1 MLFFVEGNR
10 LKIRKLGFRGKKKMW
25 MDMKMF

>member
-1 MLFFVEGNR
+1 MSFLVEGNR
-10 LKIRKLGFRGKKKMW
+10 LKIRKLGSRGEKKMG

>member
-1 MLFFVEGNR
+1 MSFLVEGNR
-10 LKIRKLGFRGKKKMW
+10 LKIRKLGSRGKKKMW